1 MAEGAVIIRRIIFI
15 TTVAILAITLIFS
28 AGGCRKE
35 PVGTQETDNKE
46 IAEEEETLKET
57 DNETEN
63 GGSNGLADENY
74 KILYHLSKHNL
85 FSYDYGDIKCFSLN
99 FYKFMDGG
107 IINFDGSD
115 NQILDLRE
123 YPTSLLTSKK
133 YNDYYYIYSPDNP
146 VIEMSGFEIFNWDLP
161 NQTIIKADYDNNN
174 EEEFVSFT
182 QEYFPGD
189 ITTSPD
195 NKSIIYVMTAGV
207 DSDLNLITPKMDP
220 FINDSI
226 LSVKD
231 IAGKEK
237 ILLDNNY
244 NRQLFTSFSDFSNSG
259 NYFFTISKE
268 ENSFNFVRI
277 ALDTGEIL
285 DFSEV
290 FKYVDWS
297 RVRWNEFFP
306 KSNDFSYAS
315 FSMSP
320 DEERLVAYKN
330 YYSSDLDNP
339 CYTKSTHSVWLF
351 NLENGD
357 IDIYE
362 DQKGY
367 VSDISWEP
375 DGQKFAMS
383 IMTNCG
389 CYPDYLSARID
400 IFDKNAKKDDTVVDE
415 PKSKITNLGWSPDGK
430 SIAYDV
436 YGMDFIGKLKLVN
449 IDYKSVNELISTED
463 ILNSI
468 DTEKPVLILFSDWV
482 VE

>member
-1 MAEGAVIIRRIIFI
+1 V
-15 TTVAILAITLIFS
+15 VTLILT
-28 AGGCRKE
+28 AGGCKKE
-35 PVGTQETDNKE
+35 SAGTRETDTQEITEKGE
-46 IAEEEETLKET
+46 ILKEA
-57 DNETEN
+57 DKETEKD
-63 GGSNGLADENY
+63 SSSSLADENY

-85 FSYDYGDIKCFSLN
+85 SSYDHGDIKCFFLN
-99 FYKFMDGG
+99 FYNFMDGG

-115 NQILDLRE
+115 NQILDLKE

-146 VIEMSGFEIFNWDLP
+146 VIEMRGFEIFNWDLP
-161 NQTIIKADYDNNN
+161 NQIIIKADYGNNN

-182 QEYFPGD
+182 QKYFPGD
-189 ITTSPD
+189 IATSPD
-195 NKSIIYVMTAGV
+195 NESIIYVMTTGV

-226 LSVKD
+226 LLAKD
-231 IAGKEK
+231 IAGEEK
-237 ILLDNNY
+237 TLLDNNY
-244 NRQLFTSFSDFSNSG
+244 NRQLFTSFSDFSNNG
-259 NYFFTISKE
+259 NYFFTISKDGD
-268 ENSFNFVRI
+268 SFKFIRI

-285 DFSEV
+285 NFSEA
-290 FKYVDWS
+290 FKYMDWS
-297 RVRWNEFFP
+297 KIRWNEFFP

-339 CYTKSTHSVWLF
+339 CYTKSTHSIWLF

-357 IDIYE
+357 IDIYK
-362 DQKGY
+362 DQEGY
-367 VSDISWEP
+367 VSDISWKP
-375 DGQKFAMS
+375 DGQKFAMA
-383 IMTNCG
+383 IMTHCG

-400 IFDKNAKKDDTVVDE
+400 IFDKNAKKDETIVSE

-436 YGMDFIGKLKLVN
+436 YGMNFIGRLKLVN
-449 IDYKSVNELISTED
+449 IDDKSVNELISTED
-463 ILNSI
+463 ILSSI

-482 VE
+482 IE